1 MASSASEDAA
11 GARLAQ
17 SLSPLKVQWDSLP
30 AGVPQLV
37 LFCAWAVIFR
47 WSGCDQVFF
56 IVSIMAL
63 IFGPGL
69 ASRSNGPSAYSIFNP
84 GQQHLRGDLRAEQL
98 DAEQRG
104 DRFLMGHNNAD
115 DNVFV
120 PDDLQ
125 VVDTEDRD
133 EPLSVR
139 SRDANRPCSCGSGRK
154 AKKCCFALR
163 SSAREALLDQWRSEM
178 ESVSSGCS
186 ATKGEVRQ
194 ARRQLNQ

>member
-11 GARLAQ
+11 RARLAQ
-17 SLSPLKVQWDSLP
+17 SLSPVLLPLKVQWDSLP

-69 ASRSNGPSAYSIFNP
+69 GSRSSGPSAYSIFNP

-98 DAEQRG
+98 G

-125 VVDTEDRD
+125 AVDIEDKD
-133 EPLSVR
+133 ELLLV
-139 SRDANRPCSCGSGRK
+139 CSCDVNWSCLCGSGCK
-154 AKKCCFALR
+154 VKKCCFALR
-163 SSAREALLDQWRSEM
+163 SSAREP
-178 ESVSSGCS
+178 
-186 ATKGEVRQ
+186 
-194 ARRQLNQ
+194 